1 MYDALFLIK
10 LNRFK
15 LKDSNQLA
23 ICMKFAMSRTQT
35 LKALMSL
42 PSYAK
47 LYYVISEDNG

>member
-10 LNRFK
+10 LNSE
-15 LKDSNQLA
+15 DSNQLA